1 MRATTN
7 NIIAASLF
15 IRKPKFTLKLPVL
28 NQWTEVSKI
37 GCPVSTNMFAKKIS
51 EVPNIVPISGKATQC
66 AELSIL
72 LPKNMRTKKDDSGKN
87 KLSKARVVE

>member
-37 GCPVSTNMFAKKIS
+37 GSPVSINMFAKKLR
-51 EVPNIVPISGKATQC
+51 EVPNIVPIKAKATQC
-66 AELSIL
+66 AKLPIF
-72 LPKNMRTKKDDSGKN
+72 LPKNIRIKKDDSGKN
-87 KLSKARVVE
+87 KLSKARIVE